1 MQLSI
6 WPSLSQ
12 PFSDLVATAR
22 HAEETGWDRV
32 YLADHFMTNN
42 AARTGIGECF
52 TTLAA
57 LGALVPRLRVGSLVA
72 GNTYRH
78 PAVLANMAATID
90 HISGGRVVLGIGA
103 GWQQNE
109 HEAYGI
115 ELPPPGPRLRRFEEA
130 CAVLRSLL
138 SQSHTTF
145 DGEYYQLVDAPLEPR
160 PIQDPIPLLIG
171 GAGEKVMLKIVA
183 RYADEWNCWGTPETL
198 RHKIQ
203 VLSQHCAAVGR
214 DPTTIHKSAQVLWVM
229 EGENDDTSAAGIV
242 RSLGRRLLQVP
253 PTQPTLRGS
262 PAGLAE
268 LLGEYAAVG
277 VDEVIVPDWN
287 FGPIASRLRIYDRFI
302 NEVAAE
308 VH

>member
-1 MQLSI
+1 MS
-6 WPSLSQ
+6 
-12 PFSDLVATAR
+12 
-22 HAEETGWDRV
+22 
-32 YLADHFMTNN
+32 NN
-42 AARTGIGECF
+42 AERSGIGECF
-52 TTLAA
+52 TSLAA
-57 LGALVPRLRVGSLVA
+57 LGALVPRLRLGSLVA

-78 PAVLANMAATID
+78 PAVLANMADTID
-90 HISGGRVVLGIGA
+90 HISDGRMVLGIGA

-115 ELPPPGPRLRRFEEA
+115 ELPPPRPRLQRFEEA

-138 SQSHTTF
+138 SQSRTTF

-171 GAGEKVMLKIVA
+171 GAGEKVMLNIVA

-198 RHKIQ
+198 RHKIE

-214 DPTTIHKSAQVLWVM
+214 DPATIHKSAQVLWIM
-229 EGENDDTSAAGIV
+229 EGENDPATSAPSA
-242 RSLGRRLLQVP
+242 
-253 PTQPTLRGS
+253 QPTLSGS
-262 PAGLAE
+262 PQALAE
-268 LLGEYAAVG
+268 ALGEYAAAG

-287 FGPIASRLRIYDRFI
+287 LGPIDSRLRIYDRFF
-302 NEVAAE
+302 NEAAAE

>member
-12 PFSDLVATAR
+12 PFADIVATAR

-32 YLADHFMTNN
+32 YLADHFMSNN
-42 AARTGIGECF
+42 AERTGIGECF
-52 TTLAA
+52 TSLAA
-57 LGALVPRLRVGSLVA
+57 LGALVPRLRLGSLVA

-78 PAVLANMAATID
+78 PAVLANMADTID
-90 HISGGRVVLGIGA
+90 HVSDGRMVLGIGA

-115 ELPPPGPRLRRFEEA
+115 ELPPPRPRLQRFEEA

-138 SQSHTTF
+138 SQSRTTF

-171 GAGEKVMLKIVA
+171 GAGEKVMLNIVA

-198 RHKIQ
+198 RHKIE

-214 DPTTIHKSAQVLWVM
+214 DPATIHKSAQVLWIM
-229 EGENDDTSAAGIV
+229 EGENDPATSAPSA
-242 RSLGRRLLQVP
+242 QA
-253 PTQPTLRGS
+253 TLSGS
-262 PAGLAE
+262 PQALAE
-268 LLGEYAAVG
+268 ALGEYAAAG

-287 FGPIASRLRIYDRFI
+287 FGPIDSRLRIYDRFL
-302 NEVAAE
+302 NEAAAE